1 MKNVHL
7 AFDSDLDRKTLPGD
21 GIEHCHSMRANVLP
35 DFPVMYV
42 PKTLIRSFALYGVLE
57 NGEEVLIDQRDDFHI
72 FYINI
77 PIRRELCGLRF
88 LPLSMWGDSDSV
100 HIFLL
105 IFDANRKDIQGEIVY
120 L

>member
-1 MKNVHL
+1 
-7 AFDSDLDRKTLPGD
+7 
-21 GIEHCHSMRANVLP
+21 MRANLLP
-35 DFPVMYV
+35 DSPVMYV

-57 NGEEVLIDQRDDFHI
+57 NGEEVLIDQRDDFHN

-88 LPLSMWGDSDSV
+88 LPLSTWGDSDSV
-100 HIFLL
+100 HIFS
-105 IFDANRKDIQGEIVY
+105 FDFRCESERYTGEIVY